1 MKKNIGN
8 IDAIIRIIL
17 GLVIL
22 SLVFLG
28 PKTLWGLVG
37 LIPIFTGIIRYC
49 PLYPILGINTCQKG

>member
-49 PLYPILGINTCQKG
+49 PLYPILGINTCKKG